1 MLILL
6 RRNSL
11 ATAKLYYRAQ
21 LNRARRTMLYR
32 QRTLE
37 TPSGPLQTPI
47 LFPVRNI
54 GKRSTDNTPEY
65 ADSIPDLGVAMV
77 NARAIR
83 QRDNQW
89 NRIQDGKTLRSE
101 MGVPE
106 DTIVFADSGG
116 FDFSDDDVDTTPK
129 RTLETQQQIGADLLG
144 TVDIPLL
151 RDNRDAENQRRV
163 KQSTDYALE
172 ASDAYGGEGL
182 LIGSV
187 HGHDP
192 ETIKNTIEYLD
203 RHGEFDGYALG
214 SMVPIRTDYKKVTKL
229 VLSARQATDKHLHVY
244 GLGGIVYQPLLLYL
258 GVDSFDST
266 AFIRSAGNRNYLL
279 PGFGGQPLR
288 TIENL
293 EYLPCSCPVCQD
305 QTLDEIRGDRDQ
317 LTKHNLWALTMELR
331 RFRYMVT
338 AGEDIE
344 AYLDLRFRGNEVTY
358 RAFKQAKQQVRRLT

>member
-1 MLILL
+1 
-6 RRNSL
+6 
-11 ATAKLYYRAQ
+11 
-21 LNRARRTMLYR
+21 MLYR

-37 TPSGPLQTPI
+37 TPSGPLQTPT

-54 GKRSTDNTPEY
+54 GKRSSDNTPEY
-65 ADSIPDLGVAMV
+65 ADTIPDLGVAMV

-83 QRDNQW
+83 QREPQW
-89 NRIQDGKTLRSE
+89 NRICGGETLRDE
-101 MGVPE
+101 MGVPN
-106 DTIVFADSGG
+106 DTVVFADSGG
-116 FDFSDDDVDTTPK
+116 FDFRNDEVDTTPK

-144 TVDIPLL
+144 TVDIPLS

-163 KQSTDYALE
+163 EQSTEYALE
-172 ASDAYGGEGL
+172 ASNQHNGDGL

-192 ETIKNTIEYLD
+192 ETVQNTLRYLE
-203 RHGEFDGYALG
+203 RHGDFDGYALG

-229 VLSARQATDKHLHVY
+229 ILAARQATDKHLHVY

-258 GVDSFDST
+258 GVDSFDSS

-279 PGFGGQPLR
+279 PGFGGQELH
-288 TIENL
+288 TIEDL
-293 EYLPCSCPVCQD
+293 EYLPCSCPVCRD
-305 QTLDEIRGDRDQ
+305 RTLDDIREDRDA
-317 LTKHNLWALTMELR
+317 LTKHNLWSLAMELR
-331 RFRYMVT
+331 RFRYMVA